1 MVPDSLTAEMSEKS
15 KSPGWSYV
23 VCAGAIAGAFLMFVF
38 FLDRYPPFYVDE
50 PAFNASA
57 ARHVG
62 GQSFVYPLHT
72 EAPHGESVWAY
83 HGPFFPRM
91 QVLTFRLLGVS
102 HWACRIPSYLG
113 GHLATLVLCLLLL
126 RYGLWRSA
134 IVLSIAWVGD
144 RATQM
149 ILLGRPDGVSHL
161 LVVIGYLSLVSA
173 LSRGSRWRLGMSATF
188 IGLAIGFNPGAVFF
202 GFALVVAV
210 ALWTPA
216 REWAR
221 SVGAMAAGVVVP
233 AVIFLACW
241 LPSLPASFEQFRWYV
256 YESTRGAW
264 VASMPER
271 LEAIWRMPFWAKYW
285 ILALVCTLPLLLV
298 RGVLGGRDRGGVAR
312 VLPGTALLFG
322 LAAAG
327 LFLNSSMH
335 AYYFVFFT
343 VWPPCAMLSAW
354 ESGAGRRKWR
364 PVFAVWAAVTV
375 VSWLPSFAWNV
386 GRFREALLDY
396 GNLAKNDMIQQLAE
410 LIPDDAMATGDPVCF
425 VVAHKAGRDYTPLP
439 FYERDAG
446 LDVPADEWCLVG
458 SRYLGILDRRVP
470 GWRDERRLVYSGVA
484 FKESYSL
491 RWDYF
496 VYAPE
501 GAEQGED

>member
-1 MVPDSLTAEMSEKS
+1 MISDSVTAEMDEKA
-15 KSPGWSYV
+15 KSPKWSYA
-23 VCAGAIAGAFLMFVF
+23 VCGGAIAGAFLMFVF

-256 YESTRGAW
+256 YESTKGGW
-264 VASMPER
+264 VASMSER
-271 LEAIWRMPFWAKYW
+271 LTAVWQMPFWSKYW
-285 ILALVCTLPLLLV
+285 VLALVATLPLLLLRV
-298 RGVLGGRDRGGVAR
+298 AMLPREGDERDRSQWLIPVTC
-312 VLPGTALLFG
+312 LIFG
-322 LAAAG
+322 LAAAM
-327 LFLNSSMH
+327 LYLNSSMH
-335 AYYFVFFT
+335 AFYFVFFT
-343 VWPPCAMLSAW
+343 IWPIGGMLSLW
-354 ESGAGRRKWR
+354 ENGGWRRWR
-364 PVFAVWAAVTV
+364 PVFVAWSVLVTLA
-375 VSWLPSFAWNV
+375 WLPSLMWNAT
-386 GRFREALLDY
+386 RCREALLSHRALTKEGIVEDVSRY
-396 GNLAKNDMIQQLAE
+396 VPHDVSV
-410 LIPDDAMATGDPVCF
+410 TGDPAYF
-425 VVAHKAGRDYTPLP
+425 VVAHRAGLRFTPLP
-439 FYERDAG
+439 FYEVDPG
-446 LDVPADEWCLVG
+446 LSVGDDDWCIVG
-458 SRYLGILDRRVP
+458 SRYLAALDRQSP
-470 GWRDERRLVYSGVA
+470 GWRNGRALLHTGTA
-484 FKESYSL
+484 FKESYSWSHNYYIFGP
-491 RWDYF
+491 RS
-496 VYAPE
+496 
-501 GAEQGED
+501 GE